1 MESKEEILQSIKN
14 LTQKYFLLN
23 QQVDFIP
30 GITKIPLNIASY
42 DWEEAIEAYESIL
55 TTWVTMGKKVK
66 LFESMFANYI
76 GTKHAIMVNSGSS
89 ANLLA
94 LSLLANPI
102 LKNRIKPGDEII
114 TPAVTWATT
123 VFPIINCG
131 ATPVLVDVDLET
143 FNIDV
148 QEIEKAITDKT
159 KAIMIVHL
167 LGNACDMKKIMEIAK
182 AKNLFVIEDSCEAH
196 GAEHNGNKVGNFGD
210 LATFSFFFSHH
221 ISTIEGGM
229 ILTNN
234 DEYAELAKGMRVFGW
249 IRDLKNKDKI
259 AEKYPEIDERFLFNN
274 LGYNLR
280 PTEVQGAFGIH
291 QMKKLEH
298 FINIRRENAAF
309 WYDNLKQYSD
319 YLLLHKER
327 NNTRHV
333 WFGYPLTIK
342 PEAPFTR
349 KSLVSYIEKKG
360 LETRPIMAGNID
372 EQPVMRLFNYRKA
385 GTLENSRLIMRNS
398 FFFGNHQGIGIKER
412 KAIVEYISQFIEGG
426 KSI

>member
-1 MESKEEILQSIKN
+1 MESKEEILQSIRD

-30 GITKIPLNIASY
+30 ERTKIPLNTASY
-42 DWEEAIEAYESIL
+42 DWEEAMEAYESIL

-66 LFESMFANYI
+66 QFEAMFANYV

-89 ANLLA
+89 ANLLV
-94 LSLLANPI
+94 LSLLANTT

-123 VFPIINCG
+123 VFPIIDCG
-131 ATPVLVDVDLET
+131 ATPVLVDVELET

-167 LGNACDMKKIMEIAK
+167 LGNPCDMNKIMEIAK
-182 AKNLFVIEDSCEAH
+182 IKNLIVIEDSCEAH
-196 GAEHNGNKVGNFGD
+196 GAEYSGKKVGNFGD

-259 AEKYPEIDERFLFNN
+259 AEEYPEIDERFLFNN

-280 PTEVQGAFGIH
+280 PTEIQGGFGIH

-298 FINIRRENAAF
+298 FINIRRENAKY
-309 WYDNLKQYSD
+309 WLDNLKKYSD
-319 YLLLHKER
+319 YLLLHGER
-327 NNTRHV
+327 KNTRHV

-342 PEAPFTR
+342 PKAPFTR
-349 KSLVSYIEKKG
+349 KELVNFLEERG

-372 EQPVMRLFNYRKA
+372 EQPVMKLYNYRKV
-385 GTLENSRLIMRNS
+385 GNLDNSRFIMRNS

-412 KAIVEYISQFIEGG
+412 EAIVEYISQFMEGV